1 MPPRRPH
8 GSAALPGILLLLVVS
23 LGAAEPLDGARA
35 AREAA
40 EQQLAAARLRI
51 NTEQAE
57 HLARLQAAV
66 AAGTATRERLAS
78 AGVEADL
85 ATAELARRQQ
95 EQARGLDQ
103 VRQLADRAVVA
114 ARINDRE
121 LSAKPPAARV
131 EAAIAGLARRIDAL
145 PQRLARRQADE
156 PVVGRDGGVATV
168 PVLRLG
174 EARAV
179 ALGGDQAHRGL
190 LERAADGSSWLVVGP
205 ALPALP
211 AGAVPLDAAGS
222 AAHQPGAVQR
232 SFGEWLAAGRAF
244 IWPILAV
251 MAIGLAIVIERCIA
265 FARRRVDPQRLA
277 VVAEMLSRDDAAAAS
292 ALVGAG
298 AGPLDRVLAAGLAAV
313 GRPKEAR
320 EAAVEQAL
328 LVETSQLSRGLTM
341 LAVLAGVAP
350 LLGLLGTVTGMI
362 DMFSVISAQG
372 SGNARSLSG
381 GISEALICTQ
391 AGMLAAIP
399 LLIAHAWLSR
409 RAERRTHLLEEA
421 ACGVLGLTERRS

>member
-1 MPPRRPH
+1 ML
-8 GSAALPGILLLLVVS
+8 GLVLLVLS

-35 AREAA
+35 AREVA
-40 EQQLAAARLRI
+40 EQQLAAARVRLHA
-51 NTEQAE
+51 EQAE

-66 AAGTATRERLAS
+66 AAGTAARERLAT

-85 ATAELARRQQ
+85 ATGELSRRQQ

-114 ARINDRE
+114 ARSNDRE

-131 EAAIAGLARRIDAL
+131 EAAIAGLTRRIDAL

-156 PVVGRDGGVATV
+156 PVVGRDGAVATV

-179 ALGGDQAHRGL
+179 ALGPDAAHRGL

-251 MAIGLAIVIERCIA
+251 MALGLAIVIERCVA
-265 FARRRVDPQRLA
+265 LARRRVDPHRLA
-277 VVAEMLSRDDAAAAS
+277 AVAEMLSRDDAVAAA
-292 ALVGAG
+292 ALVEARS
-298 AGPLDRVLAAGLAAV
+298 GPLDRVLAAGLAAV

-362 DMFSVISAQG
+362 DMFSVIAAQG

-421 ACGVLGLTERRS
+421 ACGVLGLTERRP